1 MLDNLRNFDQFE
13 DYFRD
18 LAEYIE
24 KALRY
29 LGQSIA
35 GYYSK

>member
-1 MLDNLRNFDQFE
+1 MLDNIRGLDQFE

-24 KALRY
+24 KAISAIFSY
-29 LGQSIA
+29 WMG
-35 GYYSK
+35 K

>member
-13 DYFRD
+13 DYLRD

-24 KALRY
+24 KAI
-29 LGQSIA
+29 SAIF
-35 GYYSK
+35 GYWTGK